1 MTNMDEIL
9 DEFPEPVQDRLTRMW
24 DQLPDEMRRQLAD
37 VVQGV
42 SPTLKV
48 VRALLPLVLGHYE
61 PVLGNERRI
70 AIVGPANVGK
80 STLYNQLIAS
90 EDDRAEVS
98 SVPGT
103 TRQNQEADTG
113 LFVVVDTP
121 GADAVGA
128 VGERERQIAFE
139 AARSAD
145 FMVLLFDASVGIK
158 QSERRLFEDL
168 LELDKPFIVVLNKM
182 DLISKRERE
191 KVLAAAARNLDLA
204 PSEVIG
210 TVATEGD
217 NVGRVIMAVA
227 KADPKLV
234 RAIAEALPEYRSR
247 LAWQR
252 IAAAAGSAGA
262 VGWLPLPFVDL
273 VPLLAIQTGLVLSIA
288 RIYGYELTM
297 GRAKELIATFGLGFL
312 ARTAY
317 QQLSKLAG
325 VPGWLLSAAIA
336 AATTVAMGY
345 GAMMWFAHGEKPT
358 RENLQRTTTDI
369 AAHLRDQLLGLGEKR
384 PDRGTLRQRISQ
396 ALKDLPERFPLGEK
410 RASDDGVDHSQEKGA

>member
-1 MTNMDEIL
+1 MDEIL
-9 DEFPEPVQDRLTRMW
+9 DEFPSPVQDRLSRMW
-24 DQLPDEMRRQLAD
+24 EELPREMQGQLAD
-37 VVQGV
+37 VALGF
-42 SPTLKV
+42 SPSLKV
-48 VRALLPLVLGHYE
+48 LNTLLPMVLGHYD
-61 PVLGNERRI
+61 PVLGNERKI
-70 AIVGPANVGK
+70 AIVGPANAGK

-90 EDDRAEVS
+90 EGDRAEVS

-103 TRQNQEADTG
+103 TRQNQEADAG

-128 VGERERQIAFE
+128 VGEREHQIAFE
-139 AARSAD
+139 AARNAD
-145 FMVLLFDASVGIK
+145 FLVMVFDASVGIK

-168 LELDKPFIVVLNKM
+168 LALDKPFIVVLNKM
-182 DLISKRERE
+182 DLISKRERD
-191 KVLAAAARNLDLA
+191 KVLAAAARNLDLM
-204 PSEVIG
+204 PTEVID

-234 RAIAEALPEYRSR
+234 KAIAEALPEYRAR

-262 VGWLPLPFVDL
+262 VGWMPLPLADV
-273 VPLLAIQTGLVLSIA
+273 VPLLVIQTGLVLSIA

-297 GRAKELIATFGLGFL
+297 GRAKELIATFGLGFI
-312 ARTAY
+312 ARTAH

-325 VPGWLLSAAIA
+325 VPGWILSAAIA

-345 GAMMWFAHGEKPT
+345 GAMMWFAYGEKPSS
-358 RENLQRTTTDI
+358 EALQKTTTDI
-369 AAHLRDQLLGLGEKR
+369 AIYLRNQLLGLGKKR
-384 PDRGTLRQRISQ
+384 PDKGTLRQRISQ
-396 ALKDLPERFPLGEK
+396 TLKDLPAQFPLRGK
-410 RASDDGVDHSQEKGA
+410 RAAGPESDSTEDQAA

>member
-1 MTNMDEIL
+1 MTAMDEIL
-9 DEFPEPVQDRLTRMW
+9 DEFPGPVQDRLARMW
-24 DQLPDEMRRQLAD
+24 DELPQEMQRQLAD
-37 VVQGV
+37 VALGF

-48 VRALLPLVLGHYE
+48 LNTLLPLVLGHYD

-70 AIVGPANVGK
+70 AIVGPANAGK
-80 STLYNQLIAS
+80 STLYNQLIAN
-90 EDDRAEVS
+90 EEDRAEVS
-98 SVPGT
+98 PIPGT
-103 TRQNQEADTG
+103 TRQNQEAATG

-128 VGERERQIAFE
+128 VGERERQIAFQ
-139 AARSAD
+139 AARNAD
-145 FMVLLFDASVGIK
+145 FLVMVFDASVGIK

-182 DLISKRERE
+182 DLISKQERE
-191 KVLAAAARNLDLA
+191 KVLAAAAQNLGLM
-204 PSEVIG
+204 PSEIIG

-217 NVGRVIMAVA
+217 NVGRVILAVA

-234 RAIAEALPEYRSR
+234 RAIAQALPEYRAR

-262 VGWLPLPFVDL
+262 VGWMPLPFVDL
-273 VPLLAIQTGLVLSIA
+273 VPLLVIQTGLVLSIA

-312 ARTAY
+312 ARAAY

-325 VPGWLLSAAIA
+325 VPGWILSAAIA

-345 GAMMWFAHGEKPT
+345 AAMMWFAHGEKPT
-358 RENLQRTTTDI
+358 REALQKTTTDI
-369 AAHLRDQLLGLGEKR
+369 AIYLRNQLLGLGKER
-384 PDRGTLRQRISQ
+384 PDKGKVRQRISQ
-396 ALKDLPERFPLGEK
+396 ALKDLPDHLPLRGK
-410 RASDDGVDHSQEKGA
+410 RAGDNEVDQGRT

>member
-9 DEFPEPVQDRLTRMW
+9 DEFPEPVQDRLTRIW
-24 DQLPDEMRRQLAD
+24 EVLPHEMQSQLAE
-37 VVQGV
+37 VAVGF
-42 SPTLKV
+42 SPSLKV
-48 VRALLPLVLGHYE
+48 LKTLLPLVLGHYD

-90 EDDRAEVS
+90 EEDRAEVS

-103 TRQNQEADTG
+103 TRQNQAADTG

-325 VPGWLLSAAIA
+325 APGWLLSAAIA

-345 GAMMWFAHGEKPT
+345 GAMMWFAHGEKPS
-358 RENLQRTTTDI
+358 REALQRTTTDI
-369 AAHLRDQLLGLGEKR
+369 ATHLRNQLLGLGKER

-396 ALKDLPERFPLGEK
+396 ALRDLPERFPLGEK